1 MPRSIQERMKD
12 PVWWLE
18 QVGHFFLGAAPSAA
32 VSYSLA
38 HWTPLPVALV
48 CFLAAVVGIVP
59 GWIRELHQNWGDK
72 PARGSLEDSLLDLGF
87 WVLGGM
93 LGLLAALWA

>member
-1 MPRSIQERMKD
+1 MPRSIQERMRD
-12 PVWWLE
+12 PLWALE
-18 QVGHFFLGAAPSAA
+18 QVAHFLLGLVPSAA

-38 HWTPLPVALV
+38 HLTPLPVALV
-48 CFLAAVVGIVP
+48 CFLAAVVGIAP

-87 WVLGGM
+87 WILGGI
-93 LGLLAALWA
+93 LGILGALGA